1 MDLLDLAKTGIAA
14 LSTYASYKDQ
24 KKKNELQ
31 QQQASKVW
39 HCNMTKKT
47 LHVWGGH

>member
-24 KKKNELQ
+24 KKK
-31 QQQASKVW
+31 
-39 HCNMTKKT
+39 KKFNH
-47 LHVWGGH
+47 LKFQ